1 MRRISPLIYSIT
13 FYLYFILRV
22 EGAVICPPEDTY
34 APCTCSEYS
43 NRPGTIFL
51 NCFRQNLNDSKAN
64 DILGAFITT
73 PSVSPVGELNMWNNK
88 LTRVPDQTKS
98 LLQLEIVYL
107 HDNEI
112 TSIDAGAFNH
122 PNGTSPLFDL
132 YLMNNQLTTI
142 SPGAFKGIFQA
153 LI

>member
-1 MRRISPLIYSIT
+1 
-13 FYLYFILRV
+13 
-22 EGAVICPPEDTY
+22 
-34 APCTCSEYS
+34 
-43 NRPGTIFL
+43 
-51 NCFRQNLNDSKAN
+51 
-64 DILGAFITT
+64 
-73 PSVSPVGELNMWNNK
+73 MWNNK
-88 LTRVPDQTKS
+88 LTRVPDQIKS
-98 LLQLEIVYL
+98 LPQLEIVYL